1 MRRIALKPLSLA
13 LALAGLAPLA
23 SPALAGGQVSWSIAP
38 ADRGQADILSTGM
51 RLYAIGRD
59 LRNGSIDQ
67 KGFGNVAGLAQRGRG
82 NLGLVRQRGDGHSAE
97 LQQNG
102 DDNTYGLFQFGR
114 NARDAVVQNGNG
126 RSGATFS
133 YGW

>member
-1 MRRIALKPLSLA
+1 MIRNLLKPLSLA

-23 SPALAGGQVSWSIAP
+23 SPAQAGGQVSWDLAP
-38 ADRGQADILSTGM
+38 ADRGQADALSMGM
-51 RLYAIGRD
+51 RLYAIGRE

-67 KGFGNVAGLAQRGRG
+67 NGLSNVAGLAQRGHG
-82 NLGLVRQRGDGHSAE
+82 NLGLIRQRGNGHSAT

-102 DDNTYGLFQFGR
+102 DDNSYALFQFGR
-114 NARDAVVQNGNG
+114 NADDAVVQNGNG
-126 RSGATFS
+126 RSGARVT